1 LGRNHLQEIIQ
12 IQLQR
17 LQTRLAERNIE
28 LKLDGNVVQ
37 FLSEAGYDPIYGARP
52 LKRAIQKELETEL
65 GRAML
70 AGTVREGQQIRAKME
85 SGRIQFEGLE

>member
-1 LGRNHLQEIIQ
+1 M

-17 LQTRLAERNIE
+17 LQTRLAERKIE
-28 LKLDGNVVQ
+28 LELDDNVVQ

-70 AGTVREGQQIRAKME
+70 AGTVRGGQQIRAKME
-85 SGRIQFEGLE
+85 SGRIQFEGLK